1 MANTIRIPT
10 EFTAVDRFTSV
21 VSRMASG
28 VATFSRSASSAVMRV
43 DNKINKM
50 WGSLDGISQLA
61 FGGGIVSGFA
71 IAGKAV
77 MDYEDALASLQAVT
91 GESSS
96 KFKSQIESIAKSTN
110 KSAIEVAGSFEIVG
124 SAMSQYLS
132 NPKALGDITNAGI
145 ILSKAAK
152 MDLEPALQSLT
163 SAMNQFNLGSEQA
176 LDTVNRL
183 TAGEIVGSV
192 STAKATEQLSKFGAV
207 ANSVNVTLPESVA
220 LIQTLGKKFTG
231 SMQSEIGT
239 AAKNLLLIMDAS
251 STASKDAT
259 AAFEKHGVKTK
270 VLMDRTLPLSARL
283 KELSKIQK
291 DGAAMALVFGK
302 ENAAAGNVIFNQL
315 DTYVEWEKTIRE
327 TNKAQEQA
335 KVNSDTLSKAIE
347 GIKNAFI
354 NSIVSGEK
362 NNTVLDKLKKIAGFV
377 ANNMD
382 LILNIIMGLIVAFGL
397 FKAVVLTITVVTGAY
412 NIALGIMGGLSGAA
426 SIAIGQSTIAM
437 NAYRATT
444 AVATAAQWLWN
455 AAMTA
460 NPIGLIIVGIA
471 ALIAL
476 VTTII
481 AKWDEWGAALSL
493 FLGPVGLIIGA
504 FKSVYDHWESIKK
517 AFQTE
522 GILGGLKRIGQVILD
537 AILKPLQQLFE
548 MIGLDSW
555 SDSLKKLRTDMNLV
569 TQGEMKAALESP
581 ESKQAK
587 ASAKAT
593 VNGQVNVNVSAKN
606 GANAD
611 ATAQNKGGIP
621 VKLSPTQGAFGYKAP
636 FQ

>member
-21 VSRMASG
+21 VSRMTSG

-91 GESSS
+91 GENSS

-270 VLMDRTLPLSARL
+270 VLMDRALPLSARL

-347 GIKNAFI
+347 SIKNAFI

-362 NNTVLDKLKKIAGFV
+362 NNTVLDKLKKIAGIV

-412 NIALGIMGGLSGAA
+412 NIALGVMGGLSGAA

-611 ATAQNKGGIP
+611 ANAQNKGGIP

>member
-21 VSRMASG
+21 VSRMTSG
-28 VATFSRSASSAVMRV
+28 VATFSKSASSAVMRV

-270 VLMDRTLPLSARL
+270 VLMDRTLPLSERL

-291 DGAAMALVFGK
+291 DGASMALVFGK

-347 GIKNAFI
+347 SIKNAFI

-362 NNTVLDKLKKIAGFV
+362 NNNVLDKLKGIAGFV

-397 FKAVVLTITVVTGAY
+397 FKAVVLTIAVVTGAY
-412 NIALGIMGGLSGAA
+412 NIALGIMGGLSGVA

-437 NAYRATT
+437 NAYKATT

-455 AAMTA
+455 AAMNA
-460 NPIGLIIVGIA
+460 NPIVLIIVGIA

-476 VTTII
+476 VIIII

-504 FKSVYDHWESIKK
+504 FKSVYDHWESIKT
-517 AFQTE
+517 AFKTE

-593 VNGQVNVNVSAKN
+593 VNGEVNVNVSAKN
-606 GANAD
+606 GTNAD
-611 ATAQNKGGIP
+611 ATTQNKGGIP

>member
-21 VSRMASG
+21 VSRMTSG

-354 NSIVSGEK
+354 NSVVSGEK

-377 ANNMD
+377 ADNMD
-382 LILNIIMGLIVAFGL
+382 LILSTLTGLIVAFGL
-397 FKAVVLTITVVTGAY
+397 FKTVVLTITIITGAY
-412 NIALGIMGGLSGAA
+412 NIALGVMGGLSGAA

-437 NAYRATT
+437 NAYKATT

-636 FQ
+636 F